1 MHLCGSGETGSVS
14 VTQPT
19 AWSVSMSLPH
29 NQPHPGTL
37 ADGTGLDRR
46 TALMALVGA
55 VSLVPSAVLAQG
67 ASAPAISDPS
77 QFRTM
82 ALMGGEFAIQ
92 TSQVALERSRNARV
106 REFAQLEINEQIAY
120 AAALGARPGSIAL
133 RPDHAQMLQQLQAMS
148 GSSFDRMY
156 VRGQI
161 MGHNE
166 LLALNSAYSRAGF
179 ESQGR
184 SVATLA
190 VPSIQTH
197 LTILTRLQA

>member
-1 MHLCGSGETGSVS
+1 MSILR
-14 VTQPT
+14 TQPE
-19 AWSVSMSLPH
+19 
-29 NQPHPGTL
+29 PGSL

-55 VSLVPSAVLAQG
+55 VSLAPSAVLAQG
-67 ASAPAISDPS
+67 ATAPVVSDPS

-82 ALMGGEFAIQ
+82 ALMGGEFAMQ

-120 AAALGARPGSIAL
+120 AAALGAQPGSVAL

-166 LLALNSAYSRAGF
+166 LLALNSAYSQAGF
-179 ESQGR
+179 ENQGR

-197 LTILTRLQA
+197 LTILSRL